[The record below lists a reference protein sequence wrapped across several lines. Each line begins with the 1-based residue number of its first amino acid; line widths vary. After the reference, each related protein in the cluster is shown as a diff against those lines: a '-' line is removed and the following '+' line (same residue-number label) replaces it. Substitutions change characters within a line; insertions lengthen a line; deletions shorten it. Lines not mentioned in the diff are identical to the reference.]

1 MERQKNFIVN
11 GQEYIFDGTSVS
23 IISGNEKISKDRLSY
38 KEPNSQRSSYLKSLC
53 LVIDNSC
60 NLCCDYCFANKGTY
74 DKPNEFMTFETAKK
88 AIDFLIE
95 STLEH
100 GNKISVAFFGGEPLL
115 NFKLMKECVE
125 YIDTFKKIECKYM
138 ITTNGTLLTKSIVE
152 FLEEHRFDIMISI
165 DGNKH
170 LHDFYR
176 KYKSGRGS
184 YDDVVK
190 GIRLFTNK
198 SLLNARITIND
209 HNPEIHS
216 YIDDILN
223 LGVKRI
229 TFAVDYNVSDEIF
242 TIFVE
247 SLKKLLKKYYDDIM
261 NGIYYDITNFSSVIT
276 TISLHQRKLT
286 FCNAGISYL
295 TVSADGRYYRCPRFV
310 GNKKF
315 SLDTVEKTEKVKEK
329 TEIFKNNIKT
339 SPGERNIKCKECVY
353 SFICGGMCYHH
364 AVMSGKSEFEN
375 VSRECFQRKVMFD
388 GIVELIC
395 KLPTE
400 NRRNLLLFYTN
411 LWNTMKGGK
420 TS

>member
-1 MERQKNFIVN
+1 MERQKKFIVN

-23 IISGNEKISKDRLSY
+23 IISGNEKISKDRLPY

-60 NLCCDYCFANKGTY
+60 NLCCEYCFANKGMY

-95 STLEH
+95 SALEH
-100 GNKISVAFFGGEPLL
+100 GNKITVAFFGGEPLL

-125 YIDTFKKIECKYM
+125 YIDTFKKIECEYM
-138 ITTNGTLLTKSIVE
+138 ITTNGTLLTKSIVK

-190 GIRLFTNK
+190 GIRLFANK

-247 SLKKLLKKYYDDIM
+247 SLKKLLKKYFDDIM

-276 TISLHQRKLT
+276 TIALHQRKLT

-310 GNKKF
+310 GKKEF

-329 TEIFKNNIKT
+329 TEIFKKNLKT
-339 SPGERNIKCKECVY
+339 SPGERNTKCKECVY
-353 SFICGGMCYHH
+353 SFVCGGMCYHH